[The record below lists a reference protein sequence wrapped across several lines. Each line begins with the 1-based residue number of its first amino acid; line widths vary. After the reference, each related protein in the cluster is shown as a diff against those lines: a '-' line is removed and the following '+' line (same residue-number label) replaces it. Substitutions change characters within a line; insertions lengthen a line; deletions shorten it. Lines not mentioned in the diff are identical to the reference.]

1 MKSKYPKRYI
11 DEHDVERGYYV
22 YAHLCKNTRRVFYV
36 GKGHTGRAWSTNRP
50 DAWHEY
56 VERLPEG
63 YEVQLLHEDLTE
75 VESFPLEKEEIAKNG
90 GAAAVG
96 GTLLNWLP
104 ESTMEGDLGPAA
116 IIGLQWELSE
126 QQKEQLAAYEA
137 VRKYCPLSPSERK
150 VAAERLPEVAGSSYS
165 QIADLYSG
173 YLDRHEEYPDYLC
186 SARDINSEIFTLAR
200 RLANKKMRYE
210 AFCQEAGNQVEQLES
225 NLSEVGETSKYR
237 DLLANNLDSVKKWYS
252 QFEIPGNKE
261 AAEKARQDVIERQFI
276 AEHGVARSSEE
287 GKQIIRAELQ
297 KLLDELN
304 ERIASRAVENSPEP

>member
-22 YAHLCKNTRRVFYV
+22 YAHRCKKTRCIFYV

-50 DAWHEY
+50 VAWHEY

-63 YEVQLLHEDLTE
+63 YEVQLLHQDLTE
-75 VESFPLEKEEIAKNG
+75 VESFQFEKDEIAKNG

-116 IIGLQWELSE
+116 VIGLQWKLSE
-126 QQKEQLAAYEA
+126 QQKEQLAAYES
-137 VRKYCPLSPSERK
+137 VRKYRPLSPSERK
-150 VAAERLPEVAGSSYS
+150 EAAERLREAAGASYL

-173 YLDRHEEYPDYLC
+173 CLDRNEEYPDYLS

-200 RLANKKMRYE
+200 RLANKKMRYD
-210 AFCQEAGNQVEQLES
+210 AFCQETGDQVGQLES
-225 NLSEVGETSKYR
+225 NLNEVGEAGKYR
-237 DLLANNLDSVKKWYS
+237 DLLAKNLCSVKKWFS

-261 AAEKARQDVIERQFI
+261 AAEKASQDVIDRQFL
-276 AEHGVARSSEE
+276 AEHGVERSSEE
-287 GKQIIRAELQ
+287 GKQIIRAERQ
-297 KLLDELN
+297 ELLDELN
-304 ERIASRAVENSPEP
+304 ERMATSAIENSPEH